1 MMLFSGRIHRRLTAP
16 GKAGAFVA
24 AALLSAGLA
33 GAAKAEVP
41 EMSLQMAHI
50 YDPGNLWFEASE
62 KFIEGV
68 RERTDGK
75 VTFKVAPSGTTG
87 TWAES
92 IEALQIGTNDVV
104 IQSIGTLDR
113 YDPLPGIEAF
123 PYLIRDLDHFKKFYY
138 GEAGEELFAEIA
150 ERTGFQIVG
159 AGYRGAR
166 KLTASRKV
174 VTLADLEGLKLR
186 VPPLKMY
193 RRTWE
198 LMGASPVPMPWLE
211 VFTSLQQG
219 VIDGQENPIEVIESQ
234 RLDEVQKYVMATN
247 HVIGAMTFIF
257 DANRFESFPEELQQ
271 ILIEEGQKAMLWGT
285 EEMVAKEAAF
295 EQELVDRGMELV
307 DPDVEAFRA
316 AVAPIKDDFPEL
328 KSWVERAASIQ

>member
-1 MMLFSGRIHRRLTAP
+1 MTQFTSLRA
-16 GKAGAFVA
+16 AA
-24 AALLSAGLA
+24 AALALLA
-33 GAAKAEVP
+33 GFAPAAKAEIP

-50 YDPGNLWFEASE
+50 YDPGNLWFDVGAR
-62 KFIEGV
+62 FVEGV
-68 RERTDGK
+68 TARTGGK

-123 PYLIRDLDHFKKFYY
+123 PYLVRDLDHFKALYY
-138 GEAGEELFAEIA
+138 GPTGKELFDEIA
-150 ERTGFQIVG
+150 ERTGFRIVG

-166 KLTASRKV
+166 KLTSSRPV
-174 VTLADLEGLKLR
+174 NSLEELAGLKLR

-198 LMGASPVPMPWLE
+198 LLGASPVPMSFLE

-234 RLDEVQKYVMATN
+234 RLDEVQKYVIDTD

-257 DANRFESFPEELQQ
+257 DVNRFSSFPEELQQ
-271 ILIEEGQKAMLWGT
+271 IMIEEGEKAMLWGT
-285 EEMVAKEAAF
+285 EQMVAREAEF
-295 EQELVDRGMELV
+295 KTMLIERGMEFIS
-307 DPDVEAFRA
+307 PDLEPFRA
-316 AVAPIKDDFPEL
+316 AVAPIKEDFPEL
-328 KSWVERAASIQ
+328 KEWVERVNAME

>member
-1 MMLFSGRIHRRLTAP
+1 MTFSGPIHRRPALGA
-16 GKAGAFVA
+16 KAGALFA
-24 AALLSAGLA
+24 AALLSVGMT
-33 GAAKAEVP
+33 GAAKAEIG

-62 KFIEGV
+62 RFIEGV
-68 RERTDGK
+68 RQRTDGK

-92 IEALQIGTNDVV
+92 IEALLIGTNDVV
-104 IQSIGTLDR
+104 VQSIGTLDR

-138 GEAGEELFAEIA
+138 GDMGDELFAEIA
-150 ERTGFQIVG
+150 ERTGFHIVG

-234 RLDEVQKYVMATN
+234 RLDEVQKYVIATN
-247 HVIGAMTFIF
+247 HVVGAMTFIF
-257 DANRFESFPEELQQ
+257 DANRFASFPDELQA
-271 ILIEEGQKAMLWGT
+271 ILTEEGQKAMLWAT
-285 EEMVAKEAAF
+285 DEMVAQEAAF
-295 EQELVDRGMELV
+295 EQQLVERGMELV
-307 DPDVEAFRA
+307 DPDVAAFRA
-316 AVAPIKDDFPEL
+316 AVEPIKNDFPEL
-328 KSWVERAASIQ
+328 KSWVERAASIK